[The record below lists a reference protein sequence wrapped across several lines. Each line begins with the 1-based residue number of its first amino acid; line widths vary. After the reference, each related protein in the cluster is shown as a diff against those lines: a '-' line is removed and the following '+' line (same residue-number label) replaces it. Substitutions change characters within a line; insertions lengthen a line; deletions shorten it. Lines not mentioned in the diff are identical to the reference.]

1 MDMSYGTYAPSSVYF
16 LFFSLF
22 SSSIPL
28 YFMLSHSFLSRTL
41 LLTTLPFIPLLPLSL
56 PPFLSPSLP
65 PSLLFLSFSLLPSL
79 TQIRKIVS
87 QIRPDRQTLMWSA
100 TWPKEVCPVVR
111 VLLHYICRR
120 IINYTS
126 FCPSLCLSVSLSLT
140 PTHSPSLSLPNPSFR
155 WSVCHVIS
163 SMTHIK

>member
-1 MDMSYGTYAPSSVYF
+1 MFPD
-16 LFFSLF
+16 FSLLSGFRF
-22 SSSIPL
+22 SLHQSLSTSCSLTHSSHA
-28 YFMLSHSFLSRTL
+28 LSFSPPFPSFLS
-41 LLTTLPFIPLLPLSL
+41 IPLSL

-65 PSLLFLSFSLLPSL
+65 PSILFLSPSLLPSL

-120 IINYTS
+120 IVNYTS

-140 PTHSPSLSLPNPSFR
+140 PTHSPSLSLSQTLPLGGQF
-155 WSVCHVIS
+155 V
-163 SMTHIK
+163 T